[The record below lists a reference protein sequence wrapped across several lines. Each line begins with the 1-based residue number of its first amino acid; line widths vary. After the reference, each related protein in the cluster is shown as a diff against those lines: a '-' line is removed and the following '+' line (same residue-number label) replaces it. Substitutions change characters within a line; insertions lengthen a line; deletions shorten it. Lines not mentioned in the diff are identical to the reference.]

1 MADHFNDA
9 FVDAIVAAT
18 ADRAELAG
26 SSGIV
31 GLGIGKKVLATL
43 EIVDGR
49 VVGPTDAEPAVTIVF
64 TGAQVE
70 SWLGGELHLSQAYMR
85 GDLKPVGHTGPLTA
99 ALEILDDADVVAALR
114 P

>member
-1 MADHFNDA
+1 MADHFDDA
-9 FVDAIVAAT
+9 FVDALVSASAA
-18 ADRAELAG
+18 RSEVAG
-26 SSGIV
+26 SSGVV

-49 VVGPTDAEPAVTIVF
+49 VVGSTDAEPAVTIVF

-70 SWLGGELHLSQAYMR
+70 SWKSGELNLSQAYMR

-99 ALEILDDADVVAALR
+99 ALEIFDDADVVAALGA
-114 P
+114 